1 MHKLGILTA
10 SLAAMLG
17 LSGLSIEAQAQA
29 PAPTMKKITF
39 LTNYVYNG
47 RHAPFFVGREKGFYK
62 EAGFDIDIAPAT
74 GSGFVIAAVDGGKA
88 DYGMAEVGP
97 VVQAIAKGAKLKSFM
112 VYTDVTTSG
121 LASLT
126 PFKTPDSIIG
136 KRIAASQTDSARVVL
151 PIIFDEKK
159 LDVSKLDWQA
169 ADPGVYFSLLLSNR
183 ADLFTASSDGDMP
196 ALTKVAT
203 AQGKTVEFSSFVD
216 WGYDVFGYVLVAGTP
231 TLEKNLDEAKRFAAA
246 TRKAVEYA
254 IKNPEETADI
264 MVKANPAMNRDTVL
278 TQWTGAI
285 KSIQTPYTAEHGYGA
300 ADDKR
305 IQRTIDLV
313 KKALKLDAALTPDDL
328 FAIKGK

>member
-1 MHKLGILTA
+1 MQKLGILTV
-10 SLAAMLG
+10 SLVALLG
-17 LSGLSIEAQAQA
+17 IVGPNIEAKAQT
-29 PAPTMKKITF
+29 PAAKKINF

-62 EAGFDIDIAPAT
+62 EAGFDIEITPAT

-88 DYGMAEVGP
+88 DFGMAEVGP
-97 VVQAIAKGAKLKSFM
+97 VVQAAAKGAKLKAFM

-126 PFKTPDSIIG
+126 PFKTSESIIG

-151 PIIFDEKK
+151 PIIFAEQK
-159 LDVSKLDWQA
+159 LDASKLNWQA
-169 ADPGVYFSLLLSNR
+169 ADPGVYFSLLLSNQ

-196 ALTKVAT
+196 ALTKVAKS
-203 AQGKTVEFSSFVD
+203 QGKTVEFTGFVD
-216 WGYDVFGYVLVAGTP
+216 WGYDIFGYVLVASTP
-231 TLEKNLDEAKRFAAA
+231 ALERNPEEAKRFAAA

-254 IKNPEETADI
+254 TKHPEETADI
-264 MVKANPAMNRDTVL
+264 MVKANPAMNRETVL
-278 TQWTGAI
+278 AQWSGAI
-285 KSIQTPYTAEHGYGA
+285 KSMQTPYTAEHGYGVA
-300 ADDKR
+300 EDKR

-313 KKALKLDAALTPDDL
+313 KRALKLEAALKPDDI